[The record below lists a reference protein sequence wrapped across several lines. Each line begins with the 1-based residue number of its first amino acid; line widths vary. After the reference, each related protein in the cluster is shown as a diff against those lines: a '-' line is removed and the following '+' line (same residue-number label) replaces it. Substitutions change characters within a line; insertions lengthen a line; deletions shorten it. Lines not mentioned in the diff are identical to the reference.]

1 MLELRWLLELR
12 MQRYGQAAGTLA
24 RVCRAEGGDAQ
35 TFATAKR
42 AACLAKLA
50 LLADQ
55 EGGLAHIQPK
65 ARNLQHEVHLQNAA
79 RSSCRCSLCGIWC
92 GKGNKPVLCFNWAG
106 PECTCDVQARDGIE
120 EADAS
125 MCLLNVQSQLG
136 LANKGPMPA
145 RTLAEAALQVAF
157 SCPFRLDC

>member
-1 MLELRWLLELR
+1 

-55 EGGLAHIQPK
+55 EGGMAHVQPK
-65 ARNLQHEVHLQNAA
+65 VSR
-79 RSSCRCSLCGIWC
+79 R
-92 GKGNKPVLCFNWAG
+92 
-106 PECTCDVQARDGIE
+106 
-120 EADAS
+120 
-125 MCLLNVQSQLG
+125 
-136 LANKGPMPA
+136 
-145 RTLAEAALQVAF
+145 
-157 SCPFRLDC
+157 

>member
-1 MLELRWLLELR
+1 MLELRWLLELS

-35 TFATAKR
+35 TFAAAKR

-65 ARNLQHEVHLQNAA
+65 VGHLQREVHT
-79 RSSCRCSLCGIWC
+79 RSAPLYRASVQVQPRVLWLIALHMC
-92 GKGNKPVLCFNWAG
+92 GKGNKANSVL
-106 PECTCDVQARDGIE
+106 
-120 EADAS
+120 
-125 MCLLNVQSQLG
+125 LLGS
-136 LANKGPMPA
+136 
-145 RTLAEAALQVAF
+145 
-157 SCPFRLDC
+157 